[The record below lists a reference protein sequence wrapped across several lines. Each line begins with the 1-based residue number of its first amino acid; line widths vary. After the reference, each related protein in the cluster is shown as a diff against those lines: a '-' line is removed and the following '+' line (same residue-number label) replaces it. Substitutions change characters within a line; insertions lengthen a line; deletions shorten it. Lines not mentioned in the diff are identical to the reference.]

1 MTLDVDTSLP
11 PAQPDWAYFLDVD
24 GTLIE
29 IADRPDSVIVSN
41 HVIDLLQGVREATG
55 GACALV
61 SGRSVAGLD
70 QLFAPLRLPASGLH
84 GAEWRGADG
93 RIRHAAPGDPAAKE
107 ASLLERG
114 LAAARVALD
123 GLLKRHPPLSLED
136 KGVAIALHYRAAPA
150 LAHVV
155 LSTAE
160 SIVAAHPGLVAQRG
174 KMVVELKAAGVDKG
188 HAVDRFMADPPFGG
202 RRPVFLGDD
211 LTDEYGF
218 AAVNALDGISICV
231 GDRAPSCARWRLHS
245 VEAALQWLDSINPGK
260 NTRITH
266 DVA

>member
-1 MTLDVDTSLP
+1 MTFPNDTPPP
-11 PAQPDWAYFLDVD
+11 PARPEWAYFLDVD

-29 IADRPDSVIVSN
+29 IADRPEAV
-41 HVIDLLQGVREATG
+41 HVPEGLIGLLDRLHTATG

-70 QLFAPLRLPASGLH
+70 QLFAPLHLPASGLH
-84 GAEWRGADG
+84 GVEWRGADG
-93 RIRHAAPGDPAAKE
+93 RVHHAAPDDPETKD

-114 LAAARVALD
+114 LAAARMSLE
-123 GLLKRHPPLSLED
+123 GLLKRHPELALED
-136 KGVAIALHYRAAPA
+136 KGIALAVHYRAAPS
-150 LAHVV
+150 LAAAV
-155 LSTAE
+155 SAAAAT
-160 SIVAAHPGLVAQRG
+160 IVGAHPGLVAQPG
-174 KMVVELKAAGVDKG
+174 KMVVELKPAGIDKG
-188 HAVDRFMADPPFGG
+188 HAVRRFMTDDAPFRD

-218 AAVNALDGISICV
+218 AAVNALDGISVCV

-245 VEAALQWLDSINPGK
+245 VDAALRWLQEAGK
-260 NTRITH
+260 ARIAH